1 MFVAEIR
8 MGYSQLMFLFPNVL
22 LASGLS
28 TSSSSRNALFDP
40 VMALMGRR
48 EKENTDE
55 PEGSETLP
63 DEAKKIVSKDELP
76 DVSERNQDLSV
87 IEVKDDDVE
96 TEPKPSME
104 VKEGEVNEEKVHV
117 DSEVVDDMDQSEDSS
132 KVNSDAQEPVTSSES
147 TFHNISR
154 TAESDTELDKEGKP
168 EVISSEHRE
177 SFENKLQHDEVTQ
190 DHIDTITSMEAS
202 VQELAVDTGTTA
214 ECEEDLK
221 SNLAGNLVEHSMPIG
236 FTTVVES
243 VSPTELVNKLSDELP
258 NTVIQ
263 EMLSEESNLNVAPA
277 QVLKPS
283 KEDEMHVK
291 EMKMMEAALQGAA
304 QQAQVRLVLACL
316 FL

>member
-104 VKEGEVNEEKVHV
+104 VKEGE
-117 DSEVVDDMDQSEDSS
+117 SG
-132 KVNSDAQEPVTSSES
+132 
-147 TFHNISR
+147 R
-154 TAESDTELDKEGKP
+154 
-168 EVISSEHRE
+168 
-177 SFENKLQHDEVTQ
+177 
-190 DHIDTITSMEAS
+190 
-202 VQELAVDTGTTA
+202 
-214 ECEEDLK
+214 LK
-221 SNLAGNLVEHSMPIG
+221 
-236 FTTVVES
+236 
-243 VSPTELVNKLSDELP
+243 DW
-258 NTVIQ
+258 
-263 EMLSEESNLNVAPA
+263 
-277 QVLKPS
+277 
-283 KEDEMHVK
+283 
-291 EMKMMEAALQGAA
+291 
-304 QQAQVRLVLACL
+304 
-316 FL
+316 